1 MKKKFSKSILSKPH
15 GFTLIEL
22 LVVVAIIAILAAML
36 LPALSKAREKA
47 RQAVCM
53 NNLKQLALSLMMY
66 SEDYDG
72 WLPCVDWGA
81 SHTFQFGGYNS
92 WSINH
97 PAAKDRLRSYIT
109 NPYILACPSSDIKWK
124 RDTSYG
130 FRAVL
135 NNWNGSLRLYITS
148 YIILGGIGTREMTQ
162 TGSFFGRILYHGS
175 TPDYPRAPVPNL
187 KFCGKTVSNYN
198 WVSDG
203 YGPIYVDTPS
213 KQPLI
218 IDIWRPV
225 SGSVSLFGLGYVR
238 NNHVD
243 GENIVYADGH
253 AKWKSV
259 SELTKRYKGYYGENY
274 W

>member
-1 MKKKFSKSILSKPH
+1 MRRSFKKS

-36 LPALSKAREKA
+36 LPALSRAREKA
-47 RQAVCM
+47 RQVVCM
-53 NNLKQLALSLMMY
+53 NNLKQLALSLIMY

-72 WLPCVDWGA
+72 WLPCVDWGTSSA
-81 SHTFQFGGYNS
+81 FMFGGYNQ

-97 PAAKDRLRSYIT
+97 PAASDRLRSYIT
-109 NPYILACPSSDIKWK
+109 NPYILACPSCDIRWK
-124 RDTSYG
+124 RDTVYG

-135 NNWNGSLRLYITS
+135 NRWNDSERRYMTS
-148 YIILGGIGTREMTQ
+148 YIILGGIGTRSMTASN
-162 TGSFFGRILYHGS
+162 SFYGRILNEGS

-198 WVSDG
+198 WVSDD
-203 YGPIYVDTPS
+203 YGPIYVDTLS
-213 KQPLI
+213 NQPLI

-225 SGSVSLFGLGYVR
+225 SGKVCLYGFGSVR

-259 SELTKRYKGYYGENY
+259 SELTKRYMGYWEYGENY